1 MVSID
6 DWVDY
11 LENWDDGDN
20 AVVDPQPD
28 IVILADYSYEGW
40 EGDAWFVYIK
50 DGIVYEGHGSHCSC
64 YGLEGQFEP
73 EEVGTIEQAIL
84 IMERRI
90 PKQKRYS
97 LQDEYVEYVV
107 NQLKEIN
114 KNESKES

>member
-11 LENWDDGDN
+11 LEHWDDGDN
-20 AVVDPQPD
+20 SVVDPQPD
-28 IVILADYSYEGW
+28 IVILADYSYEDYM
-40 EGDAWFVYIK
+40 GDAWFVYIK
-50 DGIVYEGHGSHCSC
+50 NGIVYEGHGSHCSC

-90 PKQKRYS
+90 SKHEPYS
-97 LQDEYVEYVV
+97 LQDKYVEYVV
-107 NQLKEIN
+107 NQLKEVN

>member
-6 DWVDY
+6 DWKDY
-11 LENWDDGDN
+11 LKYWVDDDE

-28 IVILADYSYEGW
+28 IVILAEYFYGRYD
-40 EGDAWFVYIK
+40 GDAWFVYIK

-84 IMERRI
+84 IMERRF
-90 PKQKRYS
+90 PKHKAYS
-97 LQDEYVEYVV
+97 LQDECVEYVV
-107 NQLKEIN
+107 NQLKEVN